1 MSTDTAV
8 NSEPE
13 AGKEPVSTTPRR
25 ASNQWK
31 ERDNDSESSSPDDT
45 EDIPIK
51 EVTPPP
57 RRGKKGAAR
66 GGARGG
72 ATRGKGRGR
81 GARRGAK
88 ASVGGRASKAKKTK
102 AKEGADNIDD
112 VNLIEGFEVI
122 DEIGDG
128 ED

>member
-1 MSTDTAV
+1 M

-13 AGKEPVSTTPRR
+13 AAKEPVSTTPRL

-45 EDIPIK
+45 EDTPIK
-51 EVTPPP
+51 EVTPPA

-66 GGARGG
+66 GGASRGG

-88 ASVGGRASKAKKTK
+88 ASVGGKAAKAKKTK
-102 AKEGADNIDD
+102 AKEGVDKTYD